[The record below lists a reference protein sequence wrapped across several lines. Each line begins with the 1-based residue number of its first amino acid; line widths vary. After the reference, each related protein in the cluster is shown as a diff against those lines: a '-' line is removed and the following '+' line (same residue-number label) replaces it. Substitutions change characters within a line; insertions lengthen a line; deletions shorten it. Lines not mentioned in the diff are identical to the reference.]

1 MNKILISFAIFIG
14 LLVTTRPVMGGNLKD
29 LKAESTFGFGYG
41 GLGIDGYAGG
51 GGGGYYG
58 NGWNNNFGGG
68 YGFRGNGGWGG
79 GWPYYAGYYGRGLY
93 NGFGGGYYG

>member
-1 MNKILISFAIFIG
+1 
-14 LLVTTRPVMGGNLKD
+14 MGGNLKD

-68 YGFRGNGGWGG
+68 YGFRGNGGK
-79 GWPYYAGYYGRGLY
+79 Y
-93 NGFGGGYYG
+93 NHNYTSLLCNLRHR